1 MMRRRTWGFTKHAAC
16 VVSMFALLAGF
27 SANAQDMTLFVRGT
41 MNEWGTA
48 NQLTA
53 ANNMYTTV
61 LVMDA
66 GEHEFKIANADWSVN
81 FGLNSEPSVALG
93 AAKTLAAGEGNL
105 KVTLPEKGAYKVAFD
120 FSNQAQPSLTVKAVQ
135 AVVIHYHRKNAD
147 YEGWGL
153 HLWNAATPSMP
164 DSVLAGIAWDKP
176 RAFDGQDDF
185 GAYAILEIVDAAA
198 PLNFIIHKGNEKDQ
212 KGVDMA
218 TIPQQ
223 EGLEIWL
230 IEGDATKYANKTDA
244 LINAGAVGDLRA
256 AKARW
261 ISRDSLVW
269 DLPKKEGLTPYLYVD
284 PDGALTLE
292 NGAITM
298 SPNGKEIPLAFNGA
312 VGENDSANDQKLA
325 YLPYLKGRA
334 RIATTDVDAA
344 AALTGAIAVALKTQE
359 GKLADATSIQTAGI
373 LDDLYAF
380 DGELGVAFADGAPTL
395 SVWAPTAQL
404 VKAHVYVDSTS
415 DKELDGSPFEM
426 TKVMDGEKWT
436 GVWQAAGTADWKN
449 LFYRYEV
456 KVFAFWSGKIET
468 FLVTDPYSVSLATNS
483 ARSQIVDL
491 ADAALQPEGWAALQ
505 KPVLNALED
514 TVLYELHVRDFSIAD
529 ATVPEAD
536 RGRFTAFAAAESN
549 GMKHL
554 KGLAEAGL
562 THVHL
567 LPAFDIATIQ
577 EDAAQRIELTSKID
591 DLCAKNGADIQ
602 AICAANAGK
611 TIQQVMEEAVAAD
624 PASDIPAQ
632 LTAALQDLDGFN
644 WGYDPFH
651 YGVPEGSYCTN
662 PDGAARIVEFR
673 KMVNALNEAGLR
685 VVMDVVYNHTNAA
698 RDGEKSVLD
707 KLAPGYYYRLDDEGN
722 IQNSTCCP
730 DTATEHVMMEKLM
743 LDTLK
748 RWAVAYKV
756 DGFRFD
762 LMGHHTR
769 QNMLNVRKML
779 DGLTVEQDGVDG
791 AKLYAYGEGWRFG
804 SIQTNLPSSAE
815 PGEENNAAA
824 FTQTNAGNVGIG
836 TFNDRVRDSARGG
849 NFQHSTRCDQG
860 FISGL
865 FTDYNACADNVET
878 SEDLDEQKQVLLNY
892 TDNIRLAMAANLK
905 DYEFMGYE
913 GKVVTGADVDYRGA
927 AAGYAAQPKECINY
941 VSAHDN
947 YVLFDQ
953 ISAKAPF
960 KSAGRTPETATAE
973 DRARMARLGLSI
985 VALGEGIPFFHAG
998 DEMLRSKS
1006 GDGDSYNAGD
1016 WYNSLDWTYS
1026 SNKLG
1031 VGLSNKQRNEAEW
1044 PFWTPRLQDAGIR
1057 PTQELMTATVEYF
1070 KALLRVRKSSPLFR
1084 LQTAED
1090 VMKRVAFLNA
1100 EGGAEQI
1107 PGLIVMRVSDTV
1119 EGLADLDPAQKMVV
1133 VAMNA
1138 APQPVEFTHES
1149 LKGLDLTIHPNLDVN
1164 VDAALKDAA
1173 FDAAA
1178 GKITVPGRSTV
1189 VFVELQ

>member
-1 MMRRRTWGFTKHAAC
+1 MRRRTWGFTKHAAC

-48 NQLTA
+48 NQMTA
-53 ANNMYTTV
+53 ANNIYTTV
-61 LVMDA
+61 LVMEA

-81 FGLNSEPSVALG
+81 FGLNSEPVVALD

-120 FSNQAQPSLTVKAVQ
+120 FSNQAQPSLTVKAAQ

-164 DSVLAGIAWDKP
+164 ESALAGIAWDKP

-185 GAYAILEIVDAAA
+185 GAYAILEIADAAA

-212 KGVDMA
+212 KGLDMA
-218 TIPQQ
+218 MIPQQ

-230 IEGDATKYANKTDA
+230 IEGDAAKYANKTDA

-269 DLPKKEGLTPYLYVD
+269 DVPKTEGLTPYLYVD

-292 NGAITM
+292 NGVISM
-298 SPNGKEIPLAFNGA
+298 SSNGKEIPLTFNGA
-312 VGENDSANDQKLA
+312 VGENDTANDQKLA

-334 RIATTDVDAA
+334 RIATTEVDAA

-373 LDDLYAF
+373 LDDLYAYS
-380 DGELGVAFADGAPTL
+380 GELGVAFADGAPTL
-395 SVWAPTAQL
+395 SVWAPTAQS
-404 VKAHVYVDSTS
+404 VKAHVYADSTS

-426 TKVMDGEKWT
+426 TKLMDGDKWT
-436 GVWQAAGTADWKN
+436 GVWQAVGTADWKN

-456 KVFAFWSGKIET
+456 KVFAFWSGNIET

-505 KPVLNALED
+505 KPALNALED

-536 RGRFTAFAAAESN
+536 RGKFTAFAAAESN

-554 KGLAEAGL
+554 KSLSEAGL

-651 YGVPEGSYCTN
+651 YGVPEGSYCAN

-673 KMVNALNEAGLR
+673 KMVNALSAAGLR

-698 RDGEKSVLD
+698 RDGEKSALD

-791 AKLYAYGEGWRFG
+791 SKLYVYGEGWRFG
-804 SIQTNLPSSAE
+804 SIQTNLPSSAA
-815 PGEENNAAA
+815 PGEENAAAA
-824 FTQTNAGNVGIG
+824 FTQTNSGNAGIG

-865 FTDYNACADNVET
+865 FTDYNACADNAET
-878 SEDLDEQKQVLLNY
+878 SEDLDEQKHVLLNY

-913 GKVVTGADVDYRGA
+913 GKAVKGADVDYRGA
-927 AAGYAAQPKECINY
+927 AAGYAAQPKECVNY

-947 YVLFDQ
+947 YALFDQ

-1026 SNKLG
+1026 SNKWG
-1031 VGLSNKQRNEAEW
+1031 VGLPNKQRNEAEW

-1070 KALLRVRKSSPLFR
+1070 KALLRARKSSPLFR

-1100 EGGAEQI
+1100 ESGAEQI

-1119 EGLADLDPAQKMVV
+1119 EGLADLDPARKMVV

-1138 APQPVEFTHES
+1138 APQPVEFAHDS
-1149 LKGLDLTIHPNLDVN
+1149 LKGLDLTIHPNLDAN

-1173 FDAAA
+1173 FDAAS